1 MTFDERVKEVAGFGL
16 TERQGGFLVNVML
29 HSGVFVRRQYCAW
42 AGLSHGEKVH
52 QFIRLLGSRRF
63 ATGQPCGHG
72 RGRLYHVHFKPLYD
86 AIGERDNRLRRPAQL
101 ARSVERLMLLDA
113 VLADRA
119 KAWLGT
125 ERDKVRH
132 FTTDCGVRL
141 DQLPFAQFGAADA
154 PTVRHFAERL
164 PIGVDGHGH
173 VFVFLA
179 TTGRTR
185 WFRIFLERHA
195 ELLRVLPSWC
205 VRVLVPRHVTD
216 AQAPYRRAFTEHLG
230 EPLPIETVDEL
241 RWYFGARRAGHGDRD
256 ERYFDAHLGFAR
268 PRFHVLYEV
277 WQERGDRVLDAAT
290 SPVLRDALVRGT
302 GALEFHVLPHPYMH
316 LLPLVGTA

>member
-119 KAWLGT
+119 KTWLGT
-125 ERDKVRH
+125 ERDKVH
-132 FTTDCGVRL
+132 YFTAACGVRL

-154 PTVRHFAERL
+154 RTIRRFAERL
-164 PIGVDGHGH
+164 PVGCRWQRACLH
-173 VFVFLA
+173 VS
-179 TTGRTR
+179 GDHRT
-185 WFRIFLERHA
+185 
-195 ELLRVLPSWC
+195 
-205 VRVLVPRHVTD
+205 HVTGSGSSSN
-216 AQAPYRRAFTEHLG
+216 AMLSCSECFRR
-230 EPLPIETVDEL
+230 
-241 RWYFGARRAGHGDRD
+241 GAC
-256 ERYFDAHLGFAR
+256 GF
-268 PRFHVLYEV
+268 
-277 WQERGDRVLDAAT
+277 
-290 SPVLRDALVRGT
+290 SSRGT
-302 GALEFHVLPHPYMH
+302 
-316 LLPLVGTA
+316 